1 MEHPK
6 GGLSSDKSRVNIV
19 PREEE
24 INTVRS
30 HVIRA
35 LTVQQ
40 ACILICRQRIVSVL
54 AMPSQS
60 YVPQASRMQQ
70 SQTH

>member
-1 MEHPK
+1 M
-6 GGLSSDKSRVNIV
+6 

-35 LTVQQ
+35 FIVQQ